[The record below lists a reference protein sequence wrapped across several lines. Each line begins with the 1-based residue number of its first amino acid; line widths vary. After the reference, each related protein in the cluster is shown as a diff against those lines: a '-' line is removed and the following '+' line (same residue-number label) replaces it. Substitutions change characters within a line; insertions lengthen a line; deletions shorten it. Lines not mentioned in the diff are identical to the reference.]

1 MAKRAQIELFGRAA
15 VQSSWPSAPRNPVD
29 TMPLLL
35 NIETLAKG
43 PVRLR
48 GELSPEELDMETLD
62 ELVEADE
69 PLDYDLTAERAGDNI
84 LLRGRLTM
92 RLQCECARC
101 LRPFVHRVELPEWSC
116 LLPLAGEEKIGLINV
131 SADLTPYLR
140 EDTFLA
146 FPQHPLCE
154 PGCGGSPKWTGGDGK
169 PLKIKEAC
177 GEPSEA
183 SVWSKL
189 DNLKLE

>member
-15 VQSSWPSAPRNPVD
+15 VQSNWPSAPRNPVD

-62 ELVEADE
+62 ELVEANA

-84 LLRGRLTM
+84 LLQGQITM

-101 LRPFVHRVELPEWSC
+101 LRAFEHRVELPEWSC
-116 LLPLAGEEKIGLINV
+116 LLPLNGDEKIELINN
-131 SADLTPYLR
+131 SGDLTPYLR
-140 EDTFLA
+140 EDTFLC
-146 FPQHPLCE
+146 FPQHPLCA
-154 PGCGGSPKWTGGDGK
+154 PGCDGSPKLAWGESK
-169 PLKIKEAC
+169 PLKITEAS
-177 GEPSEA
+177 GKTSEA

-189 DNLKLE
+189 DNLNLE

>member
-1 MAKRAQIELFGRAA
+1 MNLAKRAARA
-15 VQSSWPSAPRNPVD
+15 RD

-35 NIETLAKG
+35 NIESLANG
-43 PVRLR
+43 PVRLK

-62 ELVEADE
+62 ELVKANE
-69 PLDYDLTAERAGDNI
+69 PLDYDLMAERAGDNI
-84 LLRGRLTM
+84 LLRGRLSM

-101 LRPFVHRVELPEWSC
+101 LQAFVHGVELPDWSC
-116 LLPLAGEEKIGLINV
+116 LLPLAGEEKIELTNV

-154 PGCGGSPKWTGGDGK
+154 TGCNESPKWTEGDGK
-169 PLKIKEAC
+169 QLKIKEASD
-177 GEPSEA
+177 EPSEA

-189 DNLKLE
+189 DKLNLE

>member
-1 MAKRAQIELFGRAA
+1 MKLPLSRMTMAGGEANARAKAWPGRSAG
-15 VQSSWPSAPRNPVD
+15 SWPSAPRNPVD

-101 LRPFVHRVELPEWSC
+101 LRPFVHRVELLEWSC
-116 LLPLAGEEKIGLINV
+116 LLPLAG
-131 SADLTPYLR
+131 R
-140 EDTFLA
+140 
-146 FPQHPLCE
+146 
-154 PGCGGSPKWTGGDGK
+154 
-169 PLKIKEAC
+169 
-177 GEPSEA
+177 
-183 SVWSKL
+183 
-189 DNLKLE
+189 NLMQGR

>member
-15 VQSSWPSAPRNPVD
+15 VQSNWPSAPRNPVD

-84 LLRGRLTM
+84 LLRGRLT
-92 RLQCECARC
+92 
-101 LRPFVHRVELPEWSC
+101 RPPPC
-116 LLPLAGEEKIGLINV
+116 
-131 SADLTPYLR
+131 
-140 EDTFLA
+140 
-146 FPQHPLCE
+146 
-154 PGCGGSPKWTGGDGK
+154 
-169 PLKIKEAC
+169 
-177 GEPSEA
+177 
-183 SVWSKL
+183 
-189 DNLKLE
+189 

>member
-1 MAKRAQIELFGRAA
+1 
-15 VQSSWPSAPRNPVD
+15 
-29 TMPLLL
+29 MPLLL
-35 NIETLAKG
+35 KIETLAKG
-43 PVRLR
+43 AVRLR
-48 GELSPEELDMETLD
+48 GELAVDELQMESLD
-62 ELVEADE
+62 ELIKIGG
-69 PLDYDLTAERAGDNI
+69 PLEYDLTAKRAGDNI
-84 LLRGRLTM
+84 SLQGCMGM
-92 RLQCECARC
+92 RLKCECARC
-101 LRPFVHRVELPEWSC
+101 LQPFEYRVELPDWSC
-116 LLPLAGEEKIGLINV
+116 FLPLSGEEKIELIND

>member
-1 MAKRAQIELFGRAA
+1 MPKQAQIELFGRAA
-15 VQSSWPSAPRNPVD
+15 VQFTRPSAPCNPLKNV
-29 TMPLLL
+29 PLLL
-35 NIETLAKG
+35 NIETLADG
-43 PVRLR
+43 PVQLK

-62 ELVEADE
+62 ELVEANA

-84 LLRGRLTM
+84 LLQGQITM

-101 LRPFVHRVELPEWSC
+101 LRAFEHRVELPEWSC
-116 LLPLAGEEKIGLINV
+116 LLPLNGDEKIELINN
-131 SADLTPYLR
+131 SGDLTPYLR

-154 PGCGGSPKWTGGDGK
+154 PGCDGSPKLAWGESK
-169 PLKIKEAC
+169 PLKITEAS
-177 GEPSEA
+177 GKTSEA

-189 DNLKLE
+189 DNLNL

>member
-1 MAKRAQIELFGRAA
+1 MPKQAQIELFGRAA
-15 VQSSWPSAPRNPVD
+15 VQFTRPSAPCNPLKNV
-29 TMPLLL
+29 PLLL
-35 NIETLAKG
+35 NIETLANG
-43 PVRLR
+43 PVQLK
-48 GELSPEELDMETLD
+48 GELSPEELGMETLD

-69 PLDYDLTAERAGDNI
+69 PLDYDLTVERAGDNI
-84 LLRGRLTM
+84 LLQGQITM

-101 LRPFVHRVELPEWSC
+101 LRAFEHRVELQGWSC
-116 LLPLAGEEKIGLINV
+116 LLPLNGDEKIELINN
-131 SADLTPYLR
+131 SGDLTPYLR

-154 PGCGGSPKWTGGDGK
+154 SGCGGSPKWTGGDGN
-169 PLKIKEAC
+169 PIKIKETS

-189 DNLKLE
+189 DNLNLE